1 MTNAAGRMHFDSLKA
16 RMSRLLSG
24 DFPADDITKLYAGLR
39 AASYGCM
46 SFREIADF
54 AAHPDLR
61 EKGPVTQ
68 VVRDLITTFTPLLDR
83 ALGSQNPPIEKLLD
97 RVVSNFRMAT
107 DEQLFRICGL
117 SRSATKKI
125 VDVGL
130 AKMRKG
136 EGELLTSVEGTVL
149 SGLGDRLIWNPVF
162 RGDEIFADF
171 RTVMLKNKILE
182 QRDASKLDAARD
194 LILLHAIVTMHGTAY
209 VLENGMRGELQ
220 AGIENKTGHLEVTA
234 AISFKDFSNP
244 VNMNPCVVWTG
255 LDSQLHCE
263 PALAARLGR
272 WNFPV
277 EIRGGR
283 LEAIAELPP
292 EQPDDTDTMVFKLG

>member
-1 MTNAAGRMHFDSLKA
+1 
-16 RMSRLLSG
+16 
-24 DFPADDITKLYAGLR
+24 
-39 AASYGCM
+39 M

-149 SGLGDRLIWNPVF
+149 SGLVDRLIWNPAF
-162 RGDEIFADF
+162 RGDKIFAEF
-171 RTVMLKNKILE
+171 RTVTLKNKILE
-182 QRDASKLDAARD
+182 Q
-194 LILLHAIVTMHGTAY
+194 LHA
-209 VLENGMRGELQ
+209 
-220 AGIENKTGHLEVTA
+220 
-234 AISFKDFSNP
+234 
-244 VNMNPCVVWTG
+244 
-255 LDSQLHCE
+255 
-263 PALAARLGR
+263 
-272 WNFPV
+272 
-277 EIRGGR
+277 
-283 LEAIAELPP
+283 
-292 EQPDDTDTMVFKLG
+292 